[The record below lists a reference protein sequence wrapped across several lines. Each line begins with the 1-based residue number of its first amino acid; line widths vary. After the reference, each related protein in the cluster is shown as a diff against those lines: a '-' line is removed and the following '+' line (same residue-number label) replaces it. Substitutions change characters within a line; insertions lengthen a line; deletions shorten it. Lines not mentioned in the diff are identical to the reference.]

1 MGETFFER
9 FSKLAK
15 ERGETPNSVAR
26 EIGASSGSV
35 TAWKRGTEPR
45 NATLAKIADYLGTTT
60 DYLTGRTDDPINY
73 DDGDFLANIP
83 DSYLKAFD
91 GDARK
96 AYSAMKEV
104 DKDNKTPPSTEEQQG
119 RNVIKIAGRN
129 GVYRERILSD
139 SQLAALESIL
149 DQLPDASDDL

>member
-35 TAWKRGTEPR
+35 TAWKRGAEPR

-73 DDGDFLANIP
+73 DDGDLLASIP
-83 DSYLKAFD
+83 LSYMEACD
-91 GDARK
+91 GDVRR
-96 AYSAMKEV
+96 AYTAMKEV

>member
-1 MGETFFER
+1 MFYDIFKQLCDRRGITCNR
-9 FSKLAK
+9 AAK
-15 ERGETPNSVAR
+15 E
-26 EIGASSGSV
+26 IGLS
-35 TAWKRGTEPR
+35 
-45 NATLAKIADYLGTTT
+45 NATPTKWKKTGATPSGDTLQKIADYFCTTT

-91 GDARK
+91 GDARQ
-96 AYSAMKEV
+96 AYAAMKEV
-104 DKDNKTPPSTEEQQG
+104 DKDSKTPPSTEEQQG

-129 GVYRERILSD
+129 GTYRERVLSD